1 MPERV
6 RHDGREKAAARDN
19 QPRFRQQH
27 PMIRTRLEGL
37 LYTVAL
43 GRPAARNAIP
53 LAGWRQLA
61 DAMTSLPPEA
71 RVLLIVSDDDT
82 IFSAGADITEFGPL
96 RDDSQARVTFR
107 EAMRTGIE
115 ALAAARVP
123 TIAAIDGACFGAA
136 VALALACDIRVAGA
150 AARFAVT
157 PAKLGIG
164 YPAEDVARLVAQ
176 IGKGQASR
184 MLFSAEPID
193 AQEAHA
199 IGLVEVLAP
208 SAATTARTLAES
220 IARHP
225 PAAVAGLKRVL
236 ADPADP
242 GHAAGFDA
250 AFGTPDFARAYTA
263 FTSRGR
269 TA

>member
-1 MPERV
+1 
-6 RHDGREKAAARDN
+6 
-19 QPRFRQQH
+19 
-27 PMIRTRLEGL
+27 MIRTRLDGP
-37 LYTVAL
+37 LYTIAMD
-43 GRPAARNAIP
+43 RPAARNAIP
-53 LAGWRQLA
+53 LAGWKQLA
-61 DAMTSLPPEA
+61 DAVTSLPAEA
-71 RVLLIVSDDDT
+71 RAVLLISEHDA

-96 RDDSQARVTFR
+96 REDPQARTTFR
-107 EAMRTGIE
+107 DTMRDGIK
-115 ALAAARVP
+115 AFAAAPIP

-164 YPAEDVARLVAQ
+164 YPAEDVARLMAQ
-176 IGKGQASR
+176 VGKGQASR
-184 MLFSAEPID
+184 MLFSAEPIL
-193 AQEAHA
+193 AAEAHA
-199 IGLVEVLAP
+199 IGLIEFLAP
-208 SAATTARTLAES
+208 SAASAARTLAET

-225 PAAVAGLKRVL
+225 PIAVAGLKRVL

-242 GHAAGFDA
+242 DHAAAFDA
-250 AFGTPDFARAYTA
+250 AFGTPEFARAYAA

>member
-1 MPERV
+1 
-6 RHDGREKAAARDN
+6 
-19 QPRFRQQH
+19 
-27 PMIRTRLEGL
+27 MIRTRLDGP
-37 LYTVAL
+37 LYTIAL
-43 GRPAARNAIP
+43 DRPAARNAIP
-53 LAGWRQLA
+53 LAGWTQLA
-61 DAMTSLPPEA
+61 DAVTSHPADA
-71 RVLLIVSDDDT
+71 RVLLLMSEHDA

-96 RDDSQARVTFR
+96 REDPQARATFR
-107 EAMRTGIE
+107 ETMRAGID
-115 ALAAARVP
+115 ALAAAPIP
-123 TIAAIDGACFGAA
+123 TIAAIDGGCFGAA

-176 IGKGQASR
+176 VGRGQASR

-193 AQEAHA
+193 AAEAHA
-199 IGLVEVLAP
+199 IGLAELRAA
-208 SAATTARTLAES
+208 SAAPAARVLAES

-236 ADPADP
+236 ADLADP
-242 GHAAGFDA
+242 SHAATFDA
-250 AFGTPDFARAYTA
+250 AFGSPDFARAYAA
-263 FTSRGR
+263 FTGRGR